1 MCTRAQC
8 FLSAASRHVPHKF
21 LTARMCAAEVRSK
34 AAAAGEIHNIFERYT
49 LMLRT
54 SACFESLRPVL
65 LINLVLQIQL
75 LVTTYPRLKVTSVT
89 PTRGALSE
97 DITTL
102 RKP

>member
-1 MCTRAQC
+1 MYKRAFFQ
-8 FLSAASRHVPHKF
+8 LLRHMPHKF
-21 LTARMCAAEVRSK
+21 LTARMCAAGVRSK